1 MKVYFIGAHSTGKT
15 TCARYVSQKYQLPMI
30 SETARMVL
38 SEQELQIDSLRY
50 DLDVV
55 DKYQRQVFNR
65 QLTEEQKY
73 TSSFVS
79 DRSILDIL
87 VYSAQHSRILP
98 ELLARPET
106 SPYIAD
112 LKLPEVFIL
121 FVRPSKGTLTQDGV
135 RESINWNGIIA
146 IDAQIKFLLEM
157 FELKYFQVDAESMQE
172 RTRLIDSVLSL
183 YSFK

>member
-73 TSSFVS
+73 IFSLSNS
-79 DRSILDIL
+79 RSISI
-87 VYSAQHSRILP
+87 S
-98 ELLARPET
+98 
-106 SPYIAD
+106 
-112 LKLPEVFIL
+112 LKL
-121 FVRPSKGTLTQDGV
+121 
-135 RESINWNGIIA
+135 
-146 IDAQIKFLLEM
+146 
-157 FELKYFQVDAESMQE
+157 
-172 RTRLIDSVLSL
+172 
-183 YSFK
+183 